1 MVSETE
7 VLEMFNKFP
16 EVSERFK
23 EHLKSQIKW
32 YTLNGE
38 RFAYRTWLETIKIEC
53 EKYQDR
59 KTVYMMYSG
68 NEVVGNSDMFKRGSK
83 C

>member
-1 MVSETE
+1 MVSEKE
-7 VLEMFNKFP
+7 LLEMFNKFP
-16 EVSERFK
+16 EVPERFK

-38 RFAYRTWLETIKIEC
+38 RFTYRTWLETIKIEC

-59 KTVYMMYSG
+59 KNGLYDV
-68 NEVVGNSDMFKRGSK
+68 FWK
-83 C
+83 

>member
-16 EVSERFK
+16 EVPERIK

-32 YTLNGE
+32 YTLSTGE
-38 RFAYRTWLETIKIEC
+38 RITYRAWLETLKIEC
-53 EKYQDR
+53 EKYQD
-59 KTVYMMYSG
+59 
-68 NEVVGNSDMFKRGSK
+68 SK
-83 C
+83 NGLYDVFWK

>member
-1 MVSETE
+1 MVSEKE

-16 EVSERFK
+16 EVPERFK

-38 RFAYRTWLETIKIEC
+38 RITYRTWLETIKIEC
-53 EKYQDR
+53 GFSYLKF
-59 KTVYMMYSG
+59 SL
-68 NEVVGNSDMFKRGSK
+68 FLILIFFIF
-83 C
+83 

>member
-1 MVSETE
+1 MVSEKE

-16 EVSERFK
+16 EVPERFN

-38 RFAYRTWLETIKIEC
+38 RITYRVWLETIKIEC

-59 KTVYMMYSG
+59 KHGLY
-68 NEVVGNSDMFKRGSK
+68 EVFWK
-83 C
+83 